1 MPGTQPATTHREI
14 DPRFPKTPSNL
25 DIFYDLEFDN
35 LDVPTCDNF
44 SVNFKTTQTPI
55 ISNRFDLSHCH
66 NFKMNFLGWVAL
78 DCSINKI
85 IFWNKGDSHQK
96 IDDSLTFDL
105 NQYISPEDQG
115 DLDYSDFS
123 WLQNHLFLIIKY
135 KSRPVLHYFLFVIEL
150 DHSDKISLLRQEK
163 IDLTQSGF
171 NTRFFNRMTITG
183 RLRYS
188 FERAINQD

>member
-1 MPGTQPATTHREI
+1 MPGTQPVNTHREI

-35 LDVPTCDNF
+35 LGVQSCDNF
-44 SVNFKTTQTPI
+44 AINFKTTQTPI
-55 ISNRFDLSHCH
+55 ISNKFDLSHCH

-115 DLDYSDFS
+115 DLDYSDYS
-123 WLQNHLFLIIKY
+123 WL
-135 KSRPVLHYFLFVIEL
+135 
-150 DHSDKISLLRQEK
+150 
-163 IDLTQSGF
+163 
-171 NTRFFNRMTITG
+171 
-183 RLRYS
+183 
-188 FERAINQD
+188 